1 MSVCSRSK
9 RYADDA
15 NFRAFIMSDDP
26 MEPSAAESEAFEV
39 VAHYLAGNASL
50 EAAIIALRAVR
61 GPWLGHATV
70 EFADN
75 AYVDGDAA
83 RGLQPN
89 LLPPGYQDRLDALRR
104 AL

>member
-1 MSVCSRSK
+1 MPLQENP

-15 NFRAFIMSDDP
+15 DFREFLMPDDS

-39 VAHYLAGNASL
+39 LAHYLAGNASL
-50 EAAIIALRAVR
+50 ESAITALRSVH
-61 GPWLGHATV
+61 GPWLGHATI
-70 EFADN
+70 EFTDD

-83 RGLQPN
+83 RGLLPN